1 MNETKNKD
9 LIFQEMMDVLV
20 DSFGIG
26 SQEGVKAS
34 LTECQKIF
42 DCVSIN
48 HQQQIAE
55 LFQLD
60 KKVIGTMIKFMPH
73 IKESI
78 VEYEVVCCSGSRCA
92 KNGSI
97 EVLKTLKE
105 TLGIDFN
112 ETTKDGKIRL
122 STKNCFKKCNLGP
135 NIMVNGK
142 FHHKMDKL
150 KSIELMNILK
160 NNCSIE
166 ER

>member
-1 MNETKNKD
+1 MNETNSKE
-9 LIFQEMMDVLV
+9 LIFQETMDLLV
-20 DSFGIG
+20 DSYGIG

-34 LTECQKIF
+34 LIECQEIF

-48 HQQQIAE
+48 HQQEIAE

-60 KKVIGTMIKFMPH
+60 QKVIKTMIKFMPS

-97 EVLKTLKE
+97 EVLKAVKE
-105 TLGIDFN
+105 TLAIDFN
-112 ETTKDGKIRL
+112 ETTKDGKVRL
-122 STKNCFKKCNLGP
+122 TTQNCFKKCNLGP

-142 FHHKMDKL
+142 FHHKMDKE
-150 KSIELMNILK
+150 KTVELMKDIK
-160 NNCSIE
+160 NS
-166 ER
+166 

>member
-1 MNETKNKD
+1 MNETNSKE
-9 LIFQEMMDVLV
+9 LIFQEAMDLLV
-20 DSFGIG
+20 DSYGIG

-34 LTECQKIF
+34 LIECQEIF

-48 HQQQIAE
+48 HHQEIAE

-60 KKVIGTMIKFMPH
+60 KKVISTMIKFMPS

-97 EVLKTLKE
+97 EVLKAVKE
-105 TLGIDFN
+105 TLAIDFN
-112 ETTKDGKIRL
+112 ETTKDGKVRL
-122 STKNCFKKCNLGP
+122 TTQNCFKKCNLGP

-142 FHHKMDKL
+142 FHHKMDKE
-150 KSIELMNILK
+150 KTVELMKDIK
-160 NNCSIE
+160 NS
-166 ER
+166 